1 VTDDQKDTRP
11 WQERYPNL
19 ARQAG
24 QAPKKSSLKFSQA
37 SSDGSCPR
45 CKGTSFKAK
54 RSKGAKVLL
63 GTTVGVG
70 ALLAPKTRVKCTT
83 CGTEYL
89 RG

>member
-1 VTDDQKDTRP
+1 VAHGKLSQVGDTSTGV
-11 WQERYPNL
+11 L
-19 ARQAG
+19 AC
-24 QAPKKSSLKFSQA
+24 PK
-37 SSDGSCPR
+37 

-54 RSKGAKVLL
+54 RSKGAKVFL

-70 ALLAPKTRVKCTT
+70 ALLARKTRVKCTT